1 MNNISLETKP
11 GWEFLYLSILLFLLW
26 APNAFST
33 SVEVI
38 DPYVE
43 IHAGP
48 GRGYPIFHVVEQG
61 ESIKILTRRPDWYE
75 LRTQT
80 GQVGWATAASISR
93 TLEPTGEPVD
103 LPTVSYGD
111 YLKNSARIGYTNG
124 QFSKGELESADSFTF
139 SLGFRPFSFFTAE
152 IEAGKLYAT
161 EVKGNYGNINAIF
174 EPFSE
179 WKISPFILFGGGLL
193 SISPQPRFPTTTSRF
208 IGDNVFYTAAVGAS
222 YYVGRN
228 FIVNAGYRWFSVELD
243 SEDPLSEE
251 DSREGLQRWYFGFNV
266 FF

>member
-1 MNNISLETKP
+1 MDTRRIMNK
-11 GWEFLYLSILLFLLW
+11 ILLANLMLIATTFQATL
-26 APNAFST
+26 AS

-61 ESIKILTRRPDWYE
+61 ETIKILTRRPDWYE
-75 LRTQT
+75 LKTQN
-80 GQVGWATAASISR
+80 GQIGWATAASISR

-111 YLKNSARIGYTNG
+111 YLKNSFRIGYTNG
-124 QFSKGELESADSFTF
+124 QFSRGELESADSFTF
-139 SLGFRPFSFFTAE
+139 SIGYRPFSFFTAE
-152 IEAGKLYAT
+152 LEAGKLYAT
-161 EVKGNYGNINAIF
+161 EVKGNYGNLNAIF
-174 EPFSE
+174 EPFSQ
-179 WKISPFILFGGGLL
+179 WKVSPFVLFGGGLL
-193 SISPQPRFPTTTSRF
+193 SVSAQPTFPNTTSPF
-208 IGDNVFYTAAVGAS
+208 IGDNVFYTAAIGAS

-228 FIVNAGYRWFSVELD
+228 FIVNFGYRWFFVDLEA
-243 SEDPLSEE
+243 EDPLAEE
-251 DSREGLQRWYFGFNV
+251 DSLEGLQRWYFGFNV